1 MGNNE
6 ANNRMIIESG
16 YFKVRRETADYP
28 GALEGGTGEIMYLAL
43 GLCSEMVK
51 LMDVHG
57 YKTGDPPVP
66 ALGRVAWYMVGLA
79 DVAGCVQGLDN
90 ILMADVDP
98 DAPISGTYN
107 TLLGVVAAGHIA
119 MVARNLHREG
129 LPNSVASDYPGL
141 VLLPGITRFA
151 KVFRALAAAHDI
163 HPTRILEKNMAII
176 TARQAKGVGGV
187 DWV

>member
-1 MGNNE
+1 
-6 ANNRMIIESG
+6 MIIESG
-16 YFKVRRETADYP
+16 YFKARRETADYP

-43 GLCSEMVK
+43 GLCSEIVK
-51 LMDVHG
+51 LLDVHG
-57 YKTGDPPVP
+57 YKTGDQPVP

-79 DVAGCVQGLDN
+79 DVAGCVQGLDS

-119 MVARNLHREG
+119 MVARNLYRDGAPTGHVE
-129 LPNSVASDYPGL
+129 SDYPGL
-141 VLLPGITRFA
+141 VLLPCITRFA
-151 KVFRALAAAHDI
+151 KVFRALAAAHDV
-163 HPTRILEKNMAII
+163 HPTRILEKNMEII
-176 TARQAKGVGGV
+176 TARRAKGVSGV